1 MTTHTTTG
9 SFTFAHWEETTV
21 GQAGDG
27 PKLAHATVT
36 NTFSGAIEAAD
47 TSCEYA
53 ITYVTAKTG
62 VCCGYELLTGTLDGR
77 TGSFVVEQHGT
88 FGEDGTV
95 RCSFEVVPGS
105 GTGELA
111 GLTGSGTF
119 VAVPGEQTVPYTFDY
134 DL

>member
-1 MTTHTTTG
+1 MTTHTTGT
-9 SFTFAHWEETTV
+9 FTYANWEETVV
-21 GQAGDG
+21 GQAGEG
-27 PKLAHATVT
+27 PKLARATVT
-36 NTFSGAIEAAD
+36 NTFSGGIEAAE

-53 ITYVTAKTG
+53 ISYLTEKTG

-77 TGSFVVEQHGT
+77 TGSFAVEQRCT
-88 FGEDGTV
+88 WGEDGTV

-105 GTGELA
+105 GTGGLA

-119 VAVPGEQTVPYTFDY
+119 VAVRGEQAVPYSFGY